1 MNENQWRNQHLRKK
15 VGHTSTKV
23 YQASNSIGTIYSSP
37 NTVRLYL
44 SLSDKDE
51 APDKLIQLT
60 AKVTND

>member
-1 MNENQWRNQHLRKK
+1 MNENQWRNQALRKK

-23 YQASNSIGTIYSSP
+23 YQASNSVGTVYSSP

-51 APDKLIQLT
+51 APNKSMQMGT
-60 AKVTND
+60 KVAID